1 MIGNNVPDYGLKGA
15 AVKGIANMFGFG
27 DYKDS
32 SQYNWLDRTIFNR
45 QAYNNAFNAELMAND
60 LAFQAD
66 QARMANDLTLE
77 QNALDRAMSY
87 DLFERGNAFNAEQ
100 NKIRNEL
107 DLFMSNTAY
116 QRAVE
121 DMKKAGLNPYLFYAN
136 NTGGASTPVL
146 GSASA
151 YGVSQN
157 TGHSFARGSGSRASA
172 SNQSNVL
179 GAIGYMT
186 NSALTFVSNMAKVAV
201 WAKGL
206 GV

>member
-1 MIGNNVPDYGLKGA
+1 MGLTTNPAFINGVANLTGA
-15 AVKGIANMFGFG
+15 NSTP
-27 DYKDS
+27 S
-32 SQYNWLDRTIFNR
+32 SSDYNWLGRTVFNR
-45 QAYNNAFNAELMAND
+45 QAYNNAFNAELMAKD
-60 LAFQAD
+60 HAFQAE
-66 QARMANDLTLE
+66 QARIANDLTVQE
-77 QNALDRAMSY
+77 NALDRAMSY

-100 NKIRNEL
+100 NKIRNDL
-107 DLFMSNTAY
+107 DLYMSNTAY

-146 GSASA
+146 GSATA

-179 GAIGYMT
+179 GAIGYMA
-186 NSALTFVSNMAKVAV
+186 NSALTFVSNMAKIGV
-201 WAKGL
+201 WAKSL